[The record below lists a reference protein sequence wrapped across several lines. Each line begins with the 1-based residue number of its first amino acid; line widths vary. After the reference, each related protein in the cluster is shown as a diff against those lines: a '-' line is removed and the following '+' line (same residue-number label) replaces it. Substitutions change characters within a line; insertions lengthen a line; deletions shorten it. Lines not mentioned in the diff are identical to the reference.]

1 MGVGRTYPLKDLC
14 VIVLRI
20 ASDSLPSDF
29 PYRKITPMKVGERE
43 NDLNHLILLMKK
55 KKKGLTNVKCFP
67 QDHSSLSEEGSVDE
81 IHGSDSEIHA
91 VSSR

>member
-55 KKKGLTNVKCFP
+55 KKKDSQMFSVFPKITQVYQRRGL
-67 QDHSSLSEEGSVDE
+67 
-81 IHGSDSEIHA
+81 
-91 VSSR
+91 

>member
-55 KKKGLTNVKCFP
+55 KKKKDSQMLSVFPKITQVYQRRGL
-67 QDHSSLSEEGSVDE
+67 
-81 IHGSDSEIHA
+81 
-91 VSSR
+91 